1 MNWAEVFMETF
12 EISFSTIFKMTVIVV
27 PLLIGIEYLK
37 EIGWMEKLSVKLR
50 KVSELIGLPGEAAF
64 GMIVVYFIG
73 LVFGSG
79 VIIRMKKEVGMTRKQ
94 LNTMFIFIGMCH
106 AVVEETIVF
115 TAVGAN
121 GVIVMVS
128 RVLASFL
135 FGLLY
140 AWFAKHDETSIR
152 KSSGIELERKNM
164 LL

>member
-1 MNWAEVFMETF
+1 MNWAGVFLETF
-12 EISFSTIFKMTVIVV
+12 EVSFSTIFKMTVIIV

-37 EIGWMEKLSVKLR
+37 EIGWMEKLSAKLR
-50 KVSELIGLPGEAAF
+50 KVSKLIELPGEAAL
-64 GMIVVYFIG
+64 GMIVAYSVG

-79 VIIRMKKEVGMTRKQ
+79 VIIRIKKEVEMTRKQ
-94 LNTMFIFIGMCH
+94 INTMFIFIGMCH
-106 AVVEETIVF
+106 AVVEETIIF

-140 AWFAKHDETSIR
+140 VWIAKNDETSVR
-152 KSSGIELERKNM
+152 KSSEKEIV
-164 LL
+164 

>member
-1 MNWAEVFMETF
+1 MNWAGVFLETF
-12 EISFSTIFKMTVIVV
+12 EVSFSTIFKMTVIIV

-64 GMIVVYFIG
+64 GMIVVYIIG

-79 VIIRMKKEVGMTRKQ
+79 VIIRMKKEVEMTRKQ
-94 LNTMFIFIGMCH
+94 INTMFIFIGMCH
-106 AVVEETIVF
+106 AVVEETIIF

-121 GVIVMVS
+121 GIIVLVS

-140 AWFAKHDETSIR
+140 VWIAKNDETSVR
-152 KSSGIELERKNM
+152 KSSEKEIV
-164 LL
+164 

>member
-1 MNWAEVFMETF
+1 MNWAGVFLETF
-12 EISFSTIFKMTVIVV
+12 EVSFSTIFKMTVIIV

-64 GMIVVYFIG
+64 GMIVVYIIG

-79 VIIRMKKEVGMTRKQ
+79 VIIRIKKEVEMTRKQ
-94 LNTMFIFIGMCH
+94 INTMFIFIGMCH
-106 AVVEETIVF
+106 AVVEETIIF

-121 GVIVMVS
+121 GIIVLVS

-140 AWFAKHDETSIR
+140 VWIAKNDETSVR
-152 KSSGIELERKNM
+152 KSSEKEIV
-164 LL
+164 

>member
-1 MNWAEVFMETF
+1 MNWAGVFMETF
-12 EISFSTIFKMTVIVV
+12 EVSFSTILKMTIIIV

-37 EIGWMEKLSVKLR
+37 EIGWMEKLSAKLR

-64 GMIVVYFIG
+64 GMIVAYSVG

-79 VIIRMKKEVGMTRKQ
+79 VIIQMKKEVEMTRKQ
-94 LNTMFIFIGMCH
+94 INTMFIFIGMCH
-106 AVVEETIVF
+106 AVLEETIIF

-121 GVIVMVS
+121 GIIVLVS

-140 AWFAKHDETSIR
+140 VWIAKNDETSVR
-152 KSSGIELERKNM
+152 KSSEKEIV
-164 LL
+164 